1 MTSRPTADPADS
13 SLSTSPQSDTYSSS
27 PSRASLRETDKIA
40 PPKGP
45 AVDASQQRPG
55 LVSRASES
63 STKTIRPRHHL
74 RNKSSSVV
82 PTVSTLN
89 VGTAPSTRQSKSHP
103 KSNTMAQHTTG
114 TSSGAADLL
123 RQAMT
128 RATNDSNED
137 GHDQIGST
145 SSTPPGATTP
155 KPDPT
160 DKRLPGIL
168 HSYFGQVRDSLM
180 PSRKSSST
188 VNPSPAPVTAQVSD
202 PREKEQEPPT
212 HPNMLPSPAPSA
224 SSRTPSTSQLAGE
237 TEKLT
242 QGDFAPLQQATPPQT
257 PRTRSQEAK
266 PVPSNLSRTSNASDE
281 SKESKTAPVVA
292 PKGKLSVTISEGR
305 GLRPSTDPYVVC
317 QFQWAEYISDGPRH
331 DESKRPPMQM
341 KRTESQMGTPMAI
354 PMKSRQSSNSGHSSD
369 PRENGSLEEVTS
381 PKWEHEAMFDVV
393 GDHAE
398 IDVSVYDRANGEAF
412 LGHVRF
418 CPNLVEYSEPY
429 DGWFPLE
436 PREGEGGVVTGEI
449 HLKLNFQKVEKKHYG
464 PEDFEILKL
473 IGKGTFGQ
481 VFQVRKRDTRRIY
494 AMKVL
499 SKKVIVQKKEVAH
512 TLGERNILVRTAM
525 ADSAFIVGLK
535 FSFQTPSDLY
545 FVTDYMSGG
554 ELFWHLQR
562 EGRFQE
568 GRAKFYI
575 AELILALQHL
585 HEHNIVYRDL
595 KPENILLD
603 ANGHIA
609 LCDFGLSKAN
619 LTENATTNTFCGT
632 TEYLAPEVLLD
643 EHGYTKMVD
652 FWSLGVLVFEM
663 CCGWSPFYAED
674 TQQMYKNIA
683 FGKVR
688 FPRDALSTEGRNF
701 VKGLLNRNPKHRLGA
716 TRDAEELKAHPF
728 FADIDWEALGKKNVV
743 PPFKPKLKGELDVS
757 NFDPEFTNALNG
769 AGSLNAR
776 AAALASGVNP
786 ASTPLSPTMQ
796 ANFAGF
802 TFTDQSTME
811 QQFGNDRQ
819 RNDALERMDE
829 DETDEVNWDRPAG
842 RGDRMS
848 GIVPS
853 NEHDVFNHGQFDV

>member
-1 MTSRPTADPADS
+1 MTSLPTADPADS
-13 SLSTSPQSDTYSSS
+13 SLSNSPQSDTYSSS
-27 PSRASLRETDKIA
+27 PSRASLKETVKIA
-40 PPKGP
+40 STQGP

-63 STKTIRPRHHL
+63 STRTIRPRHHL

-168 HSYFGQVRDSLM
+168 HSYFG
-180 PSRKSSST
+180 
-188 VNPSPAPVTAQVSD
+188 
-202 PREKEQEPPT
+202 
-212 HPNMLPSPAPSA
+212 
-224 SSRTPSTSQLAGE
+224 
-237 TEKLT
+237 
-242 QGDFAPLQQATPPQT
+242 QATPPQT

-819 RNDALERMDE
+819 RTDALERMDE

-853 NEHDVFNHGQFDV
+853 NEHDVFNQGQFDV

>member
-27 PSRASLRETDKIA
+27 PSRASLKETVKIA
-40 PPKGP
+40 STQGP

-63 STKTIRPRHHL
+63 STRTIRPRHHL

-188 VNPSPAPVTAQVSD
+188 VNPSPAPVTSQVSD
-202 PREKEQEPPT
+202 PREKEQESTT
-212 HPNMLPSPAPSA
+212 HPSMLPSPAPSA

-237 TEKLT
+237 AEKLT

-819 RNDALERMDE
+819 RTDALERMDE

-853 NEHDVFNHGQFDV
+853 NEHDVFNQGQFDV

>member
-27 PSRASLRETDKIA
+27 PSRASLKETVKIA
-40 PPKGP
+40 STQGP

-63 STKTIRPRHHL
+63 STRTIRPRHHL

-188 VNPSPAPVTAQVSD
+188 VNPYPAPVTSQVSD
-202 PREKEQEPPT
+202 PREKEQESTT
-212 HPNMLPSPAPSA
+212 HPSMLPSPAPSA

-237 TEKLT
+237 AEKLT

-819 RNDALERMDE
+819 RTDALERMDE

-853 NEHDVFNHGQFDV
+853 NEHDVFNQGQFDV